1 MLKTIEVEPHNPAQV
16 RQFLNLPFRIYAN
29 IPQWVPKLAQE
40 ARSVFDRQ
48 HFPYYRHSEAAF
60 FLVSDSP
67 QSQPLGSI
75 AVLEPRLFNDFNH
88 TQTAFFYLFEC
99 FNHPA
104 AAQALFEA
112 AFDWARRRG
121 LKEIYGPKGFTA
133 LDGAG
138 MLARGFEHRPALG
151 IPYNPSYYLDYM
163 QTAGFDTESET
174 LSGYLSTS
182 VHFPER
188 IHRASELLQKR
199 RNLKIMNFRTRAELR
214 QIVPHLKDL
223 YNGSLGGTSQTAPI
237 TDEEVKVL
245 ADQIIW
251 FADPRLMKVIL
262 HKDEPVGFLLAY
274 PDISAALQRCKGRLF
289 PLGWLDVLLE
299 LRRTKWININ
309 GAGIK
314 EEYRGL
320 GGPAIL
326 FSEMYKS
333 VSETGYQHADLVQI
347 SADNDKM
354 QRELRDLGI
363 NFYKMHRIYR
373 RSL

>member
-1 MLKTIEVEPHNPAQV
+1 MLKTIEMDTRNPAQV
-16 RQFLNLPFRIYAN
+16 RQFLRLPFRIYAD
-29 IPQWVPKLAQE
+29 IPQWVPKLVQE
-40 ARSVFDRQ
+40 ARQVFDRQ
-48 HFPYYRHSEAAF
+48 RFPYYSHSDAAF
-60 FLVSDSP
+60 FLVYDSSQP
-67 QSQPLGSI
+67 QPLGSI
-75 AVLEPRLFNDFNH
+75 AVLEPRLFNDYNH

-99 FNHPA
+99 FDHPP

-121 LKEIYGPKGFTA
+121 LTEIYGPKGFTA

-151 IPYNPSYYLDYM
+151 IPYNPSYYLKFM
-163 QTAGFDTESET
+163 QTAGFETESET
-174 LSGYLSTS
+174 LSGYLSTGLQ
-182 VHFPER
+182 FPER

-199 RNLKIMNFRTRAELR
+199 RALKILNFRTREELR
-214 QIVPHLKDL
+214 QIVPSLKDL

-251 FADPRLMKVIL
+251 FADPRLMKLIL
-262 HKDEPVGFLLAY
+262 HKDEPVGFLMAY
-274 PDISAALQRCKGRLF
+274 PDISAALQRSQGRLLPF
-289 PLGWLDVLLE
+289 GWVDILLE

-363 NFYKMHRIYR
+363 DFYKMHRIYCR
-373 RSL
+373 AL

>member
-1 MLKTIEVEPHNPAQV
+1 
-16 RQFLNLPFRIYAN
+16 
-29 IPQWVPKLAQE
+29 
-40 ARSVFDRQ
+40 
-48 HFPYYRHSEAAF
+48 
-60 FLVSDSP
+60 
-67 QSQPLGSI
+67 
-75 AVLEPRLFNDFNH
+75 
-88 TQTAFFYLFEC
+88 
-99 FNHPA
+99 
-104 AAQALFEA
+104 
-112 AFDWARRRG
+112 
-121 LKEIYGPKGFTA
+121 
-133 LDGAG
+133 

-151 IPYNPSYYLDYM
+151 IPYNPSYYLKFM
-163 QTAGFDTESET
+163 QTAGFETESET
-174 LSGYLSTS
+174 LSGYLSTGLQ
-182 VHFPER
+182 FPER

-199 RNLKIMNFRTRAELR
+199 RALKILNFRTREELR
-214 QIVPHLKDL
+214 QIVPSLKDL

-251 FADPRLMKVIL
+251 FADPRLMKLIL
-262 HKDEPVGFLLAY
+262 HKDEPVGFLMAY
-274 PDISAALQRCKGRLF
+274 PDISAALQRSQGRLLPF
-289 PLGWLDVLLE
+289 GWVDILLE

-363 NFYKMHRIYR
+363 DFYKMHRIYCR
-373 RSL
+373 AL